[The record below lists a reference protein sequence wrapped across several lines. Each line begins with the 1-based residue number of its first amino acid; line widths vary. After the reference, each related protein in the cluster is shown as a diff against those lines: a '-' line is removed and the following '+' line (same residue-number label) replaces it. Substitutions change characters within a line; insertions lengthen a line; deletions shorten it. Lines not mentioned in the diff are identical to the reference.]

1 MPWMH
6 PIFPDLARE
15 KLAAHDIDEDE
26 IEQVLQSAH
35 VDTTSRSTGMPLAR
49 GWTDA
54 GRWLVVIDR
63 VVDGIPVEGITAYE
77 PS

>member
-1 MPWMH
+1 MH
-6 PIFPDLARE
+6 AICPDLARE